1 MGSGSLQGLGAEM
14 PSLLLPVW
22 GSCQLLWLMVPS
34 LQSSTSSGERLSL
47 MVPKYNELCHL
58 I

>member
-14 PSLLLPVW
+14 PSWPLPVW

-34 LQSSTSSGERLSL
+34 LQSSASPGERLSL
-47 MVPKYNELCHL
+47 MVPKSNELCRL